1 LPNSSRPNFN
11 RDSNRESIVAEFL
24 DKFFYSENFRSFE
37 RIYSRK
43 EQLAGMDVI
52 VISDNN
58 KKMIIDEKAATSW
71 AHREIQTFAFEI
83 SFLLDSKEIPGWFL
97 NGTNRYRNTHWL
109 CVWPRT
115 NSKEIKELSDICS
128 AEIVLINCKKVRRWM
143 RNMASKER
151 KSLES
156 IEKRLRNDKYIN
168 QIYWSGLRVMLSRNL
183 PEQPI
188 NILIPKEILRILS
201 EGNTWNISVSD

>member
-1 LPNSSRPNFN
+1 MPNSSRPNFN

-58 KKMIIDEKAATSW
+58 EKMIIDEKAATSW

-156 IEKRLRNDKYIN
+156 IEKRLRNDKNIN

>member
-1 LPNSSRPNFN
+1 MPNSSRPNFN

-43 EQLAGMDVI
+43 EQLAGIDVI
-52 VISDNN
+52 VISNN
-58 KKMIIDEKAATSW
+58 NEKMIIDEKAATSW

-143 RNMASKER
+143 RNMASKEQ

-156 IEKRLRNDKYIN
+156 IEKRLRNEKNIN
-168 QIYWSGLRVMLSRNL
+168 QIYWSGLRVMISRNL

-188 NILIPKEILRILS
+188 NILIPKEILKIIS
-201 EGNTWNISVSD
+201 EEDWNL

>member
-1 LPNSSRPNFN
+1 MTNSSRPNFN

-97 NGTNRYRNTHWL
+97 NGTNRYKNTHWL

-143 RNMASKER
+143 RNMASKEQ

-156 IEKRLRNDKYIN
+156 IEKRLRNEENVN
-168 QIYWSGLRVMLSRNL
+168 QIDWSSLRVIISRNL
-183 PEQPI
+183 PEKPI
-188 NILIPKEILRILS
+188 NVLIPKEILRILS
-201 EGNTWNISVSD
+201 EENTWNISVE